1 MNYQK
6 LMPPSAQTIYVFI
19 TGDLFSFLKTRYWNL
34 RDGTSFFL
42 NTDEVN
48 NFSEIYRNDD
58 NFEITVFDVSTFF
71 LHPNSF
77 ANLRA
82 VLFPV
87 KTATQLCPRQFSRY
101 PRWNFQVKELLSL
114 KLALSWLRKK
124 NWYPLRYLIN
134 S

>member
-1 MNYQK
+1 
-6 LMPPSAQTIYVFI
+6 MPPSAQTIYVFI

-71 LHPNSF
+71 YIRTLSRIYTPCYFPLKQLRNFVPDSF
-77 ANLRA
+77 RDILGETFKLR
-82 VLFPV
+82 
-87 KTATQLCPRQFSRY
+87 
-101 PRWNFQVKELLSL
+101 NF
-114 KLALSWLRKK
+114 
-124 NWYPLRYLIN
+124 YPLNLHYRG
-134 S
+134 